1 MNVSSA
7 APTTRAR
14 KGIAQHV
21 VRELGGTVSEA
32 PALVTEDAEGEEVYR
47 VTFTVRL
54 PPFTPGDVIALD
66 DGDSPVLV
74 TSARGNLKGRRLAT
88 GDRYEADVEDGIAP
102 DARKIADR
110 GDAEPTTLVAVEDA
124 HAVQVLDPDTYEST
138 TVPRPDY
145 LDPDA
150 EAVPV
155 FKHRRGLHVLPEE

>member
-1 MNVSSA
+1 MPSSKSA
-7 APTTRAR
+7 SYRSPVASRRPFR
-14 KGIAQHV
+14 
-21 VRELGGTVSEA
+21 L
-32 PALVTEDAEGEEVYR
+32 PLALVTSTG
-47 VTFTVRL
+47 L
-54 PPFTPGDVIALD
+54 PPFTPGDVVALD
-66 DGDSPVLV
+66 DGDGPILV

-88 GDRYEADVEDGIAP
+88 GDRYEADVEEGIAP

-110 GDAEPTTLVAVEDA
+110 ADAEPTTLVAVEDA

-155 FKHRRGLHVLPEE
+155 IKHRRGLHVLPEE